1 MGQLVMTTNN
11 VGMYALNEVCTN
23 CEIRHAVV
31 WLPTMLQ
38 AKFCKDCLA
47 DVINT
52 IETNEEFF
60 KVE

>member
-1 MGQLVMTTNN
+1 MKNMN

-23 CEIRHAVV
+23 CEKRHAVV

-47 DVINT
+47 EVIDT
-52 IETNEEFF
+52 IESNEGFF
-60 KVE
+60 KNE

>member
-1 MGQLVMTTNN
+1 MNN

-47 DVINT
+47 DVIDT
-52 IETNEEFF
+52 IESNEEFF
-60 KVE
+60 KDE